1 MFRDIVAHSP
11 DCQSNNLFKADLRK
25 VVDLARHQDEIAA
38 NSNSNKV
45 KVLNLTA
52 VAFHES
58 RCGSTLVANSFIAMD
73 PTRHRTYS
81 ESAPAAQA
89 IRSICGEQYSRCS
102 VTQAAKL
109 LQDTVYMMSRTND
122 LREERVFYKFQ
133 SITTKAVEVFKT
145 AFPNVPW
152 LFVYRDPVQVM
163 MSHFKD
169 DPTMSHAICT
179 RAQHNP
185 PPDVDKIAKRYG
197 HVNSARSLSKEE
209 YCAAHLAGITEAAV
223 HNLNDYAIP
232 INYDHLMDTLMDEVL
247 PRIWGRPLS
256 KTELENIRTVSQTY
270 SKGRGNR
277 HKEFKGDS
285 EQKAKA
291 ASQQVRDAAEMILK
305 QSYDALETFQSK
317 IMDLPLPQ

>member
-11 DCQSNNLFKADLRK
+11 DCQSNNLFKVDLRK
-25 VVDLARHQDEIAA
+25 IVDLARHQDETNA
-38 NSNSNKV
+38 KV

-89 IRSICGEQYSRCS
+89 IRSICGEQYSRCT

-109 LQDTVYMMSRTND
+109 LQDTVYMMSRSD
-122 LREERVFYKFQ
+122 DQREERVFYKFQ

-179 RAQHNP
+179 RNQHNP
-185 PPDVDKIAKRYG
+185 PPDVDKIAQRYSSG
-197 HVNSARSLSKEE
+197 GGGARSLSKEE

-223 HNLNDYAIP
+223 KNLDNSNAIP
-232 INYDHLMDTLMDEVL
+232 VNYDHLMDTLKGEIL
-247 PRIWGRPLS
+247 PRIFGRPLS
-256 KTELENIRTVSQTY
+256 TIELDNISTVSQTY
-270 SKGRGNR
+270 SKGRGDR

-291 ASQQVRDAAEMILK
+291 ASQQVKDAAEKILK
-305 QSYDALETFQSK
+305 QSYDALETYQSK
-317 IMDLPLPQ
+317 IMELPLPQ